1 MIVMRLACTP
11 WETRQFIVAL
21 ARRSPSA
28 RLYSLVPRSSQWPSI
43 STRLSFDFSHVA
55 LVSRIFASL
64 ARMSYLSKSKNTS
77 FRLSVARNSLGAG
90 GFVGEVEGATGDGV
104 IDGDGAV
111 DGAAADGD
119 GEPVGGGAEAAV
131 VAGRFGQPTRKR
143 ERASTGTGNS
153 SALPR
158 RGAMSPI
165 LLEVVISPRFCIPK
179 HPITEGVV
187 TKLHLSTP
195 RAFGRSAAARSRPRA
210 W

>member
-11 WETRQFIVAL
+11 WETREFIVAL

-131 VAGRFGQPTRKR
+131 VAGGLGAPTSESKGGEKPRSWRAASGNPPGR
-143 ERASTGTGNS
+143 ERGR
-153 SALPR
+153 AL
-158 RGAMSPI
+158 A
-165 LLEVVISPRFCIPK
+165 LQ
-179 HPITEGVV
+179 T
-187 TKLHLSTP
+187 
-195 RAFGRSAAARSRPRA
+195 AARFPVVA
-210 W
+210 P